1 MKRSSAYASLLLSLA
16 LVFSCVAIAPAATQS
31 ELNAAK
37 QAAEDARKAADAAD
51 AIADEL
57 KAETEALDQQLST
70 LESAV
75 RELDPKI
82 AEATAR
88 TNQLILQV
96 DDLRAAISLK
106 ENSIAETAAEFEHQQ
121 GILSDNMTSSYKQ
134 GAFFYLDLL
143 LDAKDFSDLI
153 ARTTLVQR
161 VMDHNNDIAEVLADT
176 KQDLEQQK
184 ADLDDDLEAV
194 STLRAEA
201 QAVEASLRSLQSQR
215 QVKVDAQENIY
226 DQKAALYEESEANA
240 ARLKA
245 IAEAEEAESRRIENE
260 LKNGSSSGSGQYN
273 GVMAWPV
280 PGFYRVSSP
289 FGYRIHPIFGTR
301 KLHTGIDIGR
311 NLSPAQSIDGAAI
324 VATGDGE
331 VIHASYSS
339 GYGNM
344 VMIDHGNGVVSLYA
358 HQRSGGI
365 RVSVGQQV
373 SKGDR
378 IGTVGSTGYSTGP
391 HLHFEIRV
399 NGTPVDPMDYL
410 SSGPP
415 QIALKRAALEAAL

>member
-1 MKRSSAYASLLLSLA
+1 MKRSRAYASLLLSLA
-16 LVFSCVAIAPAATQS
+16 LVFSCVAIAPAVTQN
-31 ELNAAK
+31 ELDAAK

-75 RELDPKI
+75 KELDPKI
-82 AEATAR
+82 AEATTR

-96 DDLRAAISLK
+96 DDLRSAISLK
-106 ENSIAETAAEFEHQQ
+106 EISIAETTAEFEHQR

-143 LDAKDFSDLI
+143 LEAKDFSDLI

-176 KQDLEQQK
+176 RQNLEQQK

-215 QVKVDAQENIY
+215 QAKVDAQENIY

-260 LKNGSSSGSGQYN
+260 LKNASSSGSGQYN

-311 NLSPAQSIDGAAI
+311 NLDPAQSIDGAAI
-324 VATGDGE
+324 VAAGDGE
-331 VIHASYSS
+331 VIYATYSS
-339 GYGNM
+339 GYGNT

-391 HLHFEIRV
+391 HLHFEVRV

-410 SSGPP
+410 
-415 QIALKRAALEAAL
+415 K

>member
-410 SSGPP
+410 
-415 QIALKRAALEAAL
+415 R